1 MSEPTHCAVCG
12 ARLRRAKPWL
22 FACESC
28 SFLASTLQPG
38 PGTEMIGLEALRKAN
53 IAVCLDRLER
63 QTSLRG
69 LTVLD
74 VGCSNGL
81 FLEAAL
87 ARGAI
92 VRGIEPEAVHVQASR
107 AKGLPVDHGFFPQ
120 DLGDRGPYDIV
131 AFNDVFEHLPSPDRA
146 IGEVERLLKPGGHAM
161 INLPSRDGVLYRL
174 ATVMDAAGFPG
185 PFERLW
191 QKGFPSPH
199 VSYFSPATLRGL
211 VERHS
216 GLRQIDAFPL
226 QSFKRDRLW
235 ERVSFS
241 TKGLAAYPV
250 FTGLWGMS
258 FVMPLLPADLHVGVF
273 TKAG

>member
-1 MSEPTHCAVCG
+1 MSEPSTCTVCG
-12 ARLRRAKPWL
+12 ASLRRAKPWL
-22 FACESC
+22 SACDAC
-28 SFLASTLQPG
+28 GFLASTLEPG

-63 QTSLRG
+63 HTP
-69 LTVLD
+69 LTGKTALD

-81 FLEAAL
+81 FLEAAR

-92 VRGIEPEAVHVQASR
+92 VRGIEPEAVHVAASR
-107 AKGLPVDHGFFPQ
+107 AKGLTVDHGFFPA

-131 AFNDVFEHLPSPDRA
+131 AFNDVFEHLPSPDIA
-146 IGEVERLLKPGGHAM
+146 IGEVERLLKPGGSAM
-161 INLPSRDGVLYRL
+161 INLPSRNGILYRV
-174 ATVMDAAGFPG
+174 ATMLDAAGMPG

-199 VSYFSPATLRGL
+199 VSYFSPDTLRKL

-216 GLRQIDAFPL
+216 GLRQTDAFPL
-226 QSFKRDRLW
+226 QSFRRDRLW
-235 ERVSFS
+235 ERVAFS

-250 FTGLWGMS
+250 YAGLWGLS

-273 TKAG
+273 RKAK